1 MLLLKVKT
9 FINLQ
14 RLLFGGEE
22 NYSKDKRKMAK
33 GANFGLLYGMTA
45 RNFSGR
51 FNMTYDEAQKFVDDF
66 KSGLPILFNW
76 INSVEKL
83 AERQGYVQTMLGRP
97 RRVKSWFDTGD
108 WSWISF
114 AKRTAV
120 NTIVQ
125 GTGADILKLVLI
137 NLFNKLYNGP
147 HPYTSLVRF
156 KNTIHD
162 EINYQIYKDKEHNHK
177 AFNIILYNILKIMRV
192 QLKTWECPMEVGL
205 SIGNRWGQ
213 SVDFNFDKQ
222 TLSVI
227 EPKKDDVS
235 DSDIKKA
242 LDIKEESS
250 DKYEDNR
257 VKSLLSDS
265 TVELDKNNKS
275 IEDYSIEEFGEG
287 DYE

>member
-1 MLLLKVKT
+1 
-9 FINLQ
+9 
-14 RLLFGGEE
+14 
-22 NYSKDKRKMAK
+22 
-33 GANFGLLYGMTA
+33 
-45 RNFSGR
+45 
-51 FNMTYDEAQKFVDDF
+51 
-66 KSGLPILFNW
+66 
-76 INSVEKL
+76 
-83 AERQGYVQTMLGRP
+83 
-97 RRVKSWFDTGD
+97 
-108 WSWISF
+108 
-114 AKRTAV
+114 
-120 NTIVQ
+120 
-125 GTGADILKLVLI
+125 
-137 NLFNKLYNGP
+137 
-147 HPYTSLVRF
+147 
-156 KNTIHD
+156 
-162 EINYQIYKDKEHNHK
+162 
-177 AFNIILYNILKIMRV
+177 MRV

-213 SVDFNFDKQ
+213 SVDFTFDKQ